1 MTAEIINGS
10 FTLFR
15 VEGFPMSSK
24 LPVIIATADSKC
36 AHAEKLREA
45 GVKAEYGETTVSN
58 AMEDGSLPTV
68 W

>member
-10 FTLFR
+10 FTLFW

-24 LPVIIATADSKC
+24 VLVIIATADRKC
-36 AHAEKLREA
+36 ARAEKLREA
-45 GVKAEYGETTVSN
+45 GVKAEYVGTTVSN
-58 AMEDGSLPTV
+58 AIEDGSLPMV